1 MNATMEPTAPT
12 RPHLPCASGLP
23 RGSARTGSHPIA
35 SWSAALSLFAAVSA
49 AASAPPST
57 EPPPPEKAA
66 AGDLVDLTPL
76 DAVGAPC
83 WSEIGTRRIYFAH
96 ASVGRN
102 ILDGVEEILRERPS
116 IGLAVHS
123 WRASDGSDSESKS
136 DSARPNGG
144 GPSDESQRAGG
155 RRDGSRGGQKSGA
168 QDREKDREK
177 DRDREQ
183 DRDREHMPY
192 TDAARRSGQDDG
204 VDAGGRRIARAF
216 RTPALVHGPA
226 GANGSPDAKIDGFE
240 RMLRSR
246 EGDGVDLAVLKLC
259 YADIGR
265 GTDVDALFTRYT
277 EAVER
282 VRRERPEIRF
292 VHCTVPLRAAGHGA
306 KAAIKRLVGAGE
318 NAANARRGRFNELVR
333 RRYAREEI
341 LDIADIESHAPD
353 GTASTVEYDGVNWP
367 CLADDYTDDGGHL
380 NRHGR
385 LLVAREMLL
394 ALSRT
399 CSATPIPATTAAAGA
414 EGGARVPDAE
424 PGSE

>member
-1 MNATMEPTAPT
+1 MNALTNAAAPIESRAGRALKRT
-12 RPHLPCASGLP
+12 RGHALSG
-23 RGSARTGSHPIA
+23 TQTIA
-35 SWSAALSLFAAVSA
+35 WWSAALPLLAAFSA
-49 AASAPPST
+49 TASAPPTT
-57 EPPPPEKAA
+57 EPPPPEKASTA
-66 AGDLVDLTPL
+66 DLVDLAPL

-83 WSEIGTRRIYFAH
+83 WSELGARRIYFAH

-116 IGLAVHS
+116 IGLAVAS
-123 WRASDGSDSESKS
+123 WRAFDESDPE
-136 DSARPNGG
+136 RPHGNGA
-144 GPSDESQRAGG
+144 SDETQRAGG
-155 RRDGSRGGQKSGA
+155 GRDGARGTPKSGV
-168 QDREKDREK
+168 QERDKEREKE
-177 DRDREQ
+177 
-183 DRDREHMPY
+183 RDREHAPNA
-192 TDAARRSGQDDG
+192 DAARRAGQDGNADE
-204 VDAGGRRIARAF
+204 GGRRIARAF

-226 GANGSPDAKIDGFE
+226 GANGSLDAKIDGFE

-246 EGDGVDLAVLKLC
+246 EGDGVDLAILKLC

-265 GTDVDALFTRYT
+265 GTDVDALFTRYAD
-277 EAVER
+277 AVER
-282 VRRERPEIRF
+282 VKRERPEIRF
-292 VHCTVPLRAAGHGA
+292 IHCTVPLRAAGHGA

-353 GTASTVEYDGVNWP
+353 GTATTVEYDGVKWP

-399 CSATPIPATTAAAGA
+399 CSASPIPTTTAGA
-414 EGGARVPDAE
+414 ETGSRRGDAE
-424 PGSE
+424 PGSQ

>member
-1 MNATMEPTAPT
+1 MNAITHTAAPIESRAGRASKLT
-12 RPHLPCASGLP
+12 RGHALSG
-23 RGSARTGSHPIA
+23 TQPIA
-35 SWSAALSLFAAVSA
+35 WWSAALPLLAAFSA
-49 AASAPPST
+49 TASAPPST
-57 EPPPPEKAA
+57 EPPPPEKAST
-66 AGDLVDLTPL
+66 GDLVDLAPL
-76 DAVGAPC
+76 DTVGAPC
-83 WSEIGTRRIYFAH
+83 WSELGARRIYFAH

-102 ILDGVEEILRERPS
+102 ILDGVEEILLERPS
-116 IGLAVHS
+116 IGLKVAS
-123 WRASDGSDSESKS
+123 WRSFEESDSE
-136 DSARPNGG
+136 RPKAA
-144 GPSDESQRAGG
+144 GPSSDAQRAGG
-155 RRDGSRGGQKSGA
+155 GRAEPRGAAKSGSR
-168 QDREKDREK
+168 DREM

-183 DRDREHMPY
+183 DRDRDREHAP
-192 TDAARRSGQDDG
+192 DEGIARRAGQDAET
-204 VDAGGRRIARAF
+204 DAGGRRIARAF

-246 EGDGVDLAVLKLC
+246 EGDGVDLAILKLC

-265 GTDVDALFTRYT
+265 GTDVDALFTRYAD
-277 EAVER
+277 AVER
-282 VRRERPEIRF
+282 VKRERPEIRF
-292 VHCTVPLRAAGHGA
+292 IHCTVPLRAAGHGA

-333 RRYAREEI
+333 RRFASEEI

-353 GTASTVEYDGVNWP
+353 GTATTVEYDGVKWP

-399 CSATPIPATTAAAGA
+399 CSATPIPTTTAGA
-414 EGGARVPDAE
+414 ETGGRRGEAE
-424 PGSE
+424 PGSQ